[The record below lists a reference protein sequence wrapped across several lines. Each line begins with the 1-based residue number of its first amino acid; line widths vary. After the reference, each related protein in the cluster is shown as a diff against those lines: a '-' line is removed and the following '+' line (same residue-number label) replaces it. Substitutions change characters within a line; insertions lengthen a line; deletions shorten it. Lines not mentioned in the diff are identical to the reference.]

1 MAVPTLTREQLEN
14 RLIALHHASIELV
27 QDTSL
32 ESLLERIAAL
42 ACQQAGARFAALGV
56 NDENGNLEKFIPIG
70 MTKTEIKKL
79 AHPPVGLGLIGAL
92 MHSKESIRLPHLADD
107 PRSSGF
113 PKHHP
118 PMDSFLGVPI
128 YLGERNLGQIYLTD
142 KIDAAAFTEDDQ
154 ILIEMLA
161 AYAAVAISNARMYRG
176 LELREKVI
184 TRRNENLA
192 LLNELASTMATSSDQ
207 TEILEKALNQ
217 LMDYLQLEVGEFYLM
232 QEDRH
237 SLKLVLHRGDAVDR
251 IWCSNLFK
259 LGEGYIGLTAKDG
272 TPRLLDLP
280 CEDDSCELDKAISE
294 NGFRQIAILP
304 IYGRQG
310 TIGVLTV
317 GTIHPQPLD
326 ELEMQFLAAI
336 SSWVGTAIENM
347 QLNLQGRRLA
357 ILEER
362 ERIGM
367 DLHDGIIQSIY
378 AVGLTL
384 EHARLL
390 LNEDKGAARQRIEQ
404 SIGDLNSAIRDIRSY
419 ILDLRPRQLHDES
432 LMNGIQR
439 LTNELRLNTLLDIN
453 LQGPQDDFPNLQE
466 TNALALFH
474 ICQEALANIAKHARA
489 RSVQVTLWKTPHRA
503 LLEVSDDGRGFDVEN
518 QKLSIGHGLA
528 NMQTRAHNVGG
539 DVELTAE
546 PGSGTTVL
554 AWVPYENNDQ
564 PKP

>member
-1 MAVPTLTREQLEN
+1 MSLPALTREQLED
-14 RLIALHHASIELV
+14 RLIALYRASIELV

-32 ESLLERIAAL
+32 ESLLERIATL
-42 ACQQAGARFAALGV
+42 AFAQAGARYAALGV
-56 NDENGNLEKFIPIG
+56 NDEEGKLKKFIPIG
-70 MTKTEIKKL
+70 MSSETIAKME
-79 AHPPVGLGLIGAL
+79 HPPVGLGLIGAL
-92 MHSKESIRLPHLADD
+92 MSRKESIRLADIKSD

-113 PKHHP
+113 PEHHP
-118 PMDSFLGVPI
+118 PMTSFLGVPI
-128 YLGERNLGQIYLTD
+128 YLGDRNLGQIYLTD
-142 KIDAAAFTEDDQ
+142 KVDGTLFSAEDQ
-154 ILIEMLA
+154 MLIEMLA
-161 AYAAVAISNARMYRG
+161 AYAAVAIANARMYQG
-176 LELREKVI
+176 LEQRERVI

-192 LLNELASTMATSSDQ
+192 LLNELASTMATSSDM

-217 LMDYLQLEVGEFYLM
+217 LMDYLQLEVGEFFLM

-237 SLKLVLHRGDAVDR
+237 SLLLKLHRGDSVDR
-251 IWCSNLFK
+251 IWRNDRFQ

-272 TPRLLDLP
+272 QPRLLDLP
-280 CEDDSCELDKAISE
+280 CEEDDCELDEQITAK
-294 NGFRQIAILP
+294 NFKQIAILP
-304 IYGRQG
+304 LLGRQG
-310 TIGVLTV
+310 TLGVLCV
-317 GTIHPQPLD
+317 GTNHPQPLD
-326 ELEMQFLAAI
+326 ELEMQFLATI
-336 SSWVGTAIENM
+336 SSWVGTSIENM

-390 LNEDKGAARQRIEQ
+390 LDEDKGAARQRIEH
-404 SIGDLNSAIRDIRSY
+404 SIADLNSAIRDIRSY

-439 LTNELRLNTLLDIN
+439 LTNELRVNTLLEIS
-453 LQGPQDDFPNLQE
+453 LQGPLEDFPHLE
-466 TNALALFH
+466 EANALALFH

-489 RSVQVTLWKTPHRA
+489 HSVQVTLWKTPQRA

-518 QKLSIGHGLA
+518 QRLSIGHGLA
-528 NMQTRAHNVGG
+528 NMQTRARNVGG
-539 DVELTAE
+539 DVEFTAE
-546 PGSGTTVL
+546 PGVGTTVL

-564 PKP
+564 SKP

>member
-1 MAVPTLTREQLEN
+1 MPALTREQLED
-14 RLIALHHASIELV
+14 RLIALHRASIELV

-32 ESLLERIAAL
+32 ESLLQRIAVL
-42 ACQQAGARFAALGV
+42 AWEQAGARYAALGV
-56 NDENGNLEKFIPIG
+56 NDENGKLEKFIPIG
-70 MTKTEIKKL
+70 MSPQEITQME
-79 AHPPVGLGLIGAL
+79 HPPVGLGLIGAL
-92 MHSKESIRLPHLADD
+92 MQSKESIRLTDMRAD

-113 PKHHP
+113 PQHHP
-118 PMDSFLGVPI
+118 QMTSFLGVPI
-128 YLGERNLGQIYLTD
+128 YLGDHNLGQIYLSD
-142 KIDAAAFTEDDQ
+142 KLDGSPFNTEDQ
-154 ILIEMLA
+154 ILIEMMA

-176 LELREKVI
+176 LEQREKVI

-192 LLNELASTMATSSDQ
+192 LLNELASTMATSSDL

-217 LMDYLQLEVGEFYLM
+217 LMDYLQLEVGEFFLM
-232 QEDRH
+232 QEDRQ
-237 SLKLVLHRGDAVDR
+237 SLKLTLHRGETASR
-251 IWCSNLFK
+251 IWRNDNFK
-259 LGEGYIGLTAKDG
+259 LGEGYLGLTAKDG
-272 TPRLLDLP
+272 LPRLLDLP
-280 CEDDSCELDKAISE
+280 CEDNACELDEEIAAKH
-294 NGFRQIAILP
+294 FRQIAILP
-304 IYGRQG
+304 LLGRQG
-310 TIGVLTV
+310 TLGVLCV
-317 GTIHPQPLD
+317 GTSHPQPLD

-390 LNEDKGAARQRIEQ
+390 LDEDKDGARRRIEH
-404 SIGDLNSAIRDIRSY
+404 SISDLNSAIRDIRSY

-439 LTNELRLNTLLDIN
+439 LTNELRVNTLLDIN
-453 LQGPQDDFPNLQE
+453 LQGPQEDFPQLE
-466 TNALALFH
+466 EVNALALFH

-489 RSVQVTLWKTPHRA
+489 RSVQVTLWKTPKRA
-503 LLEVSDDGRGFDVEN
+503 LLEVSDDGRGYDVEN
-518 QKLSIGHGLA
+518 QRLSIGHGLA
-528 NMQTRAHNVGG
+528 NMQTRARNVGG
-539 DVELTAE
+539 DVEFTAE

-554 AWVPYENNDQ
+554 AWVPYENND
-564 PKP
+564 